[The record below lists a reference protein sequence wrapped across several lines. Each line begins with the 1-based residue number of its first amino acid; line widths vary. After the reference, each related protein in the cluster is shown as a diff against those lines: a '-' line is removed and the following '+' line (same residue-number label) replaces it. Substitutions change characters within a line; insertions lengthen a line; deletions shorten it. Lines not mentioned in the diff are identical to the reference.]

1 MITMKKKIVSGSLVA
16 LVALG
21 LAGCA
26 NNSAAPSSKVNHPQ
40 TAKAAQS
47 SSKKAVSASSKTAN
61 SNGQAVSQFSVTP
74 VASSINTHPSY
85 ATQTNNVTDQEAAV
99 FNKFAKAS
107 GVDLDNEPGTMYI
120 ITQQPNNGKGN
131 YQIEVRDSNGDP
143 NIAHLDGI
151 YQFNP
156 ETNQVQTMN
165 PVSGQYENK

>member
-40 TAKAAQS
+40 TAKVAQS
-47 SSKKAVSASSKTAN
+47 SSKKASSSDAQAASQKAAVSASSVSANTHTSYAAQPN
-61 SNGQAVSQFSVTP
+61 SNVDQQGAVVNQFV
-74 VASSINTHPSY
+74 
-85 ATQTNNVTDQEAAV
+85 
-99 FNKFAKAS
+99 KAS
-107 GVDLDNEPGTMYI
+107 GVNGQGMRYTVS
-120 ITQQPNNGKGN
+120 QQPNSKGN
-131 YQIEVRDSNGDP
+131 YQVEVRDSNGDP